1 MSHPARRGERLWAWL
16 FAGPALLGILVFTG
30 IPTLGSFALGFMDWD
45 LLGAPRFVGL
55 ANYAGLAA
63 DPLFWRVLA
72 QTFAFAGMYVALD
85 MVLALGL
92 ALALDQKVRA
102 LGLLRTAY
110 FLPVVCSMVAGAIL
124 WAWIYDPRYG
134 ALNAV
139 LAAVGLPGA
148 RWLQDPHLALP
159 ALVVVSVWKNLG
171 YDMLLFLAGLQAVPA
186 HLREA
191 AVLDGASAWQRFRFV
206 VLPLLGPSLLL
217 VGVMAT
223 IRAFQTF
230 DTVYLMTE
238 GGPHRSTTLLGYWL
252 FQNAFTYFK
261 LGKASALAYV
271 VFAVLVGLSALQWWA
286 RRRLTHLEEERT

>member
-1 MSHPARRGERLWAWL
+1 MSHPARRGEAKAAWL
-16 FAGPALLGILVFTG
+16 FTAPALLGILTLTG
-30 IPTLGSFALGFMDWD
+30 IPTLGSFALSFADWD

-55 ANYAGLAA
+55 ANYADLLG
-63 DPLFWRVLA
+63 DPLFYKVMA
-72 QTFAFAGMYVALD
+72 QTFLFAGLYVALD
-85 MVLALGL
+85 MTLALAL

-102 LGLLRTAY
+102 LALFRTAY

-124 WAWIYDPRYG
+124 WAWIYDPRHG

-139 LAAVGLPGA
+139 LAGLGLPTA
-148 RWLQDPHLALP
+148 RWLADPHLALP

-171 YDMLLFLAGLQAVPA
+171 YDMLLFLAGLQAVPQA
-186 HLREA
+186 LIESA
-191 AVLDGASAWQRFRFV
+191 EIDGASAWQRFRWI

-230 DTVYLMTE
+230 DTVFLMTE
-238 GGPHRSTTLLGYWL
+238 GGPHRSTTLMGYWL

-286 RRRLTHLEEERT
+286 RRRLTHLEDGA